1 MLVRQYPQPPTHHP
15 PPKNEPVSHLD
26 FNQHLALTKK
36 NGELRMKYR
45 TFPAATCGPKM
56 ASTIPGKACI
66 RYLFDCA
73 NIEQNAA
80 TINMIVDRPT
90 DSPVVMRQ
98 ILPTASVLKS
108 TMVKIA
114 DILSAHPN
122 PRTSGRSD
130 LRGAQALKSCNRRA
144 PGVHQGAAVS
154 PFAWSPP

>member
-1 MLVRQYPQPPTHHP
+1 
-15 PPKNEPVSHLD
+15 
-26 FNQHLALTKK
+26 
-36 NGELRMKYR
+36 MKYR

-122 PRTSGRSD
+122 PRTSGPSD
-130 LRGAQALKSCNRRA
+130 LQGTQALKSCNRRA
-144 PGVHQGAAVS
+144 ITAFQRFTPALYLEDHIGLIPQGKLGRAIGVR
-154 PFAWSPP
+154 

>member
-1 MLVRQYPQPPTHHP
+1 
-15 PPKNEPVSHLD
+15 
-26 FNQHLALTKK
+26 
-36 NGELRMKYR
+36 MKYR

-122 PRTSGRSD
+122 PRTSGPSD
-130 LRGAQALKSCNRRA
+130 LQGTQALKSCNRRA
-144 PGVHQGAAVS
+144 IVAANSLNRKRCPSAEFSLPRNRYRPCNRRAIVRGV
-154 PFAWSPP
+154 